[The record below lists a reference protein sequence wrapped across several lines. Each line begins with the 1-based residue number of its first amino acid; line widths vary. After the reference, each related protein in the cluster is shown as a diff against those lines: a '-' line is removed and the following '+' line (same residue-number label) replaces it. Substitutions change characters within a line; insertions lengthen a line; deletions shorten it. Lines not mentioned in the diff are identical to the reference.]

1 MHVNENENQTYL
13 ELYDQHLDRIG
24 VRRPEPGSL
33 SEMMGLAQWAI
44 EQDESNARL
53 LS

>member
-13 ELYDQHLDRIG
+13 ELYHQYLDRIG
-24 VRRPEPGSL
+24 VRRPEPGSVG
-33 SEMMGLAQWAI
+33 EMMGLAQWAF
-44 EQDESNARL
+44 EQVESDARL